1 MADSLD
7 ALLDEVEAKFC
18 REISVSR
25 APSCTVKA
33 EQDNHRQRSKDFV
46 HRNNMPD
53 CNKLQVKLKRRRG
66 ARAYACQCSW
76 HSAVILS
83 ELGHI
88 PNLKWVCGKHTAC

>member
-1 MADSLD
+1 RVCDRLRCTSCDFRVVMFDDQEWDS
-7 ALLDEVEAKFC
+7 
-18 REISVSR
+18 
-25 APSCTVKA
+25 SC
-33 EQDNHRQRSKDFV
+33 DYLFF
-46 HRNNMPD
+46 RNNMPD

-88 PNLKWVCGKHTAC
+88 PNLKWVCGKH